1 MIAKR
6 NFCLYNI
13 KKSRILLIIVKIF
26 LFFAGSLKRTNVLK
40 SIALDFLLVYNSFK
54 NSKYIK
60 EYGELEKVV

>member
-1 MIAKR
+1 M
-6 NFCLYNI
+6 
-13 KKSRILLIIVKIF
+13 IIVKIF
-26 LFFAGSLKRTNVLK
+26 LFFAGSSKRTNVLK